1 MLQEVIIAGFGGQGV
16 LSMGQLLTY
25 AGMLEGNQVAWYPSY
40 GPEMRGGTANC
51 GVTVSDKEISCPLV
65 SEPTTAIVMNRP
77 SLDKFEP
84 IVKPGG
90 LLLVNSSLVDKK
102 ASRKDIRVI
111 EILANDLAAEKLGN
125 TRVANIIMLGAFLEL
140 TKTVSIDAII
150 ESLKMVLPERRH
162 NLIPL
167 NRQALELGAEVVRG

>member
-1 MLQEVIIAGFGGQGV
+1 MLQEIIIAGFGGQGV

-25 AGMLEGNQVAWYPSY
+25 AGMLEGKHVAWYPSY

-84 IVKPGG
+84 TVKPDG
-90 LLLVNSSLVDKK
+90 LLLVNGCRILMDLTDPLQSLLSAPSTKQTRLRPRPAV
-102 ASRKDIRVI
+102 AIEYAARQLRVWY
-111 EILANDLAAEKLGN
+111 
-125 TRVANIIMLGAFLEL
+125 R
-140 TKTVSIDAII
+140 
-150 ESLKMVLPERRH
+150 
-162 NLIPL
+162 
-167 NRQALELGAEVVRG
+167 